1 MQRFWVAN
9 KQKIEHWSF
18 IIQRL
23 FVSLFITWSVNAYK
37 AINNCHYKISVLNLL
52 QLLSWI
58 CPNLPTIARPRVVIV
73 THSIVFSHH
82 EQLSNKKSLILYSNN
97 ILFIDVN
104 ECSGDVCGENT
115 DCENTMGS
123 YICTC
128 KSGYARR
135 NMTSCLGK
143 GSVNYCFH

>member
-1 MQRFWVAN
+1 M
-9 KQKIEHWSF
+9 
-18 IIQRL
+18 
-23 FVSLFITWSVNAYK
+23 NAYK

-104 ECSGDVCGENT
+104 ECSGDVCGENA

-128 KSGYARR
+128 KSGYARK
-135 NMTSCLGK
+135 NMTGCLGK
-143 GSVNYCFH
+143 GNVNYFFH